1 MPAVN
6 FRQRNQAVWRFIAL
20 PFVFLTVM
28 LLGGL
33 RVGLEKSN
41 FIFVAPPLICL
52 ILASLLM
59 ILFLRGKLIIF
70 PDWISGDSPLLANVA
85 NILTLLALFAASA
98 QAFNSVLPESGV
110 FFWLFVLFFLW
121 TLWNNLFSE
130 FDAKRLLR
138 SLAVLFGTAFLLK
151 HLVLTAFAAP
161 LNAEKSLSQ
170 KITGLILESLDVP
183 NVAQIAGASNF
194 APLTGYISFFAVGLY
209 IVGLIGLIALLP
221 RSTDKIIKTA
231 DANTLETLSSK
242 IAALSAHEQKLL
254 LEQLIKQQISEESV
268 SESLAAADKKPVKL
282 LKPL

>member
-98 QAFNSVLPESGV
+98 QAFNSVLPESGF